1 MYESLVSLRSAVEW
15 ASWDRYLRVSAVPS
29 FEMRTVQF
37 QCLYNF
43 GRILHFTA
51 SNPALPLVLSVSA
64 RPARSIAKFTLNVLK
79 ISSIKKEI

>member
-1 MYESLVSLRSAVEW
+1 LRSAVEW

-43 GRILHFTA
+43 GRILHF
-51 SNPALPLVLSVSA
+51 NPALPLVLSVSA